1 MNETEELMALVPE
14 GMFANASELQSFI
27 DQQGM
32 QGVYDLIPSGMFTD
46 VTELEEAFGSKKKE
60 PLPLD
65 VMPSPSPEEVEADE
79 QVDGVPELDTEL
91 KPVSTRVDIK
101 GPGEK
106 IEEPEPEQDRF
117 FEMSMAA
124 VTPDLIDAPDDRDT
138 AKELNY
144 QFGRYGFDFTTSPY
158 DLHDKVY
165 VKSADGAEIEINLD
179 PMLDIGRDEETEKLR
194 SFLRRHKM
202 QSEVLTRAEKGYKE
216 ARLQFGTRE
225 QIDQEVARV
234 NAAENDYR
242 KLFDSYVARED
253 AIEQKHAGLL
263 KYTQEYLDANPDE
276 FEAYKAAF
284 KMYQDD
290 MATLE
295 EDRIKLLGMHGDLV
309 YQAEQLN
316 RAQAEFVKLKA
327 EQYTT
332 LGLAREA
339 LSRGTALMFGEPVS
353 DFIDIV
359 SQVMP
364 LGSGRGYE
372 QDFIETAQGMG
383 LVGIPEA
390 ITTEAPEGS
399 RPGDEAYTQWL
410 RAYRKE
416 YDDWYENLPEQLVD
430 EVRDKMRDK
439 LAKGLKYNPE
449 MGGMV
454 DSAYEGVYRT
464 LGDRKFNEDAY
475 AKAKED
481 FLSRALLS
489 LLESAPAFISSGGKR
504 GGVKAVSSLVRLK
517 AQAEGALDREF
528 RADPELSKISE
539 LEKGAVKEVYGL
551 TIGAL
556 ERFGFRNAIGRKGI
570 VNGIIMRVLNKAPVG
585 VKAKT
590 LRELVQQEVKSA
602 AARGIIS
609 TGASTL
615 AEMATEF
622 EQGYAEVGIKQVYNA
637 MKGKEMF
644 EGADVLSKETFFQA
658 LEQGAMGAVGGA
670 ILSVPGSIADAST
683 TYDFTKLDDATMATF
698 EFLANPGNRGASKQM
713 FVTDLK
719 NKVNRGELTGQQ
731 AKEAEA
737 NYEKVVQAYDG
748 MREVE
753 GMTMEEKK
761 QVLGLEVR
769 RQELLRRK
777 EATAAPFQGR
787 IDREI
792 SDLNLKIQ
800 DALQEREAAPVDVGE
815 RARAGERVDEEVREE
830 EAVVTPEA
838 EEEVIPEAA
847 AATNQDRRAYDD
859 GTLEAPRL
867 EQLLSG
873 VADKLRAKGRMT
885 AFQSRLLTE
894 NRERVDTL
902 VELKDRSEAEAL
914 REEAALDET
923 IETLAPNVESRR
935 VTTVDLNRIQE
946 RVVSRAQ
953 AAAKAISKVAPN
965 VKFVLH
971 ETTAQYN
978 RATGF
983 TGAGVFK
990 DGTVH
995 INLERADNRT
1005 VAHETLHAI
1014 MLSADGM
1021 TLPVVQQVTKRMATS
1036 LSKSL
1041 DKGSE
1046 LKKRLDKFIARY
1058 DENVRDEEKVA
1069 ELFGYMADG
1078 YANLEAPQ
1086 KSLIRRYVEKIA
1098 ETFGVNLPSGWGQ
1111 QDQDVIDFL
1120 NTVSRKVAA
1129 GEVITE
1135 EEVAVTRATREEQ
1148 RAETDENLRAAEQ
1161 KVSDFSMQ
1169 EIAGMSEN
1177 GVVGHFTNEAFD
1189 KFLPK
1194 FMKTG
1199 VYGAGFYFTGST
1211 IIGKQYGKG
1220 PNATIAFVDTNDM
1233 NLVDRD
1239 RVATPD
1245 ELRTAANWL
1254 VNNDKVLITGAME
1267 EGINPLDAAMMNLTS
1282 TPYDTISER
1291 RAKMRDTPTLGE
1303 LHTNLQANFDEFL
1316 IEDDMGVITPVFM
1329 EVYPEYQGIVNRE
1342 TDSGTIVDM
1351 VIWDFDAI
1359 NNNIVKPTRQFAEAA
1374 AKGKVSVADF
1384 TEIVYEPT
1392 VTPEERMAEMEE
1404 ELIRTKPEA
1413 EAALRAAEQ
1422 RVADFSDEQL
1432 QAMADEGVIFHFGP
1446 VDITRVIPEK
1456 LKRFGLGYGFYF
1468 TDYALEDS
1476 VFRGLGERVT
1486 MADSNELNLLDG
1498 DTAITE
1504 EQAKALR
1511 SAAKTELQE
1520 AEEYG
1525 DDLGFEESQVL
1536 MSIAETRAGE
1546 QWYAYFTSSLDD
1558 NRKVESEL
1566 TDEQK
1571 ATAARLVQ
1579 EMLGFDGVTYGSD
1592 QRNTGVIT
1600 SAWNFNKLNRAI
1612 IPPTRA
1618 AEQRIDIDA
1627 VRTRSRAGNR
1637 VSKGLATYSV
1647 KGEQQVE
1654 EIENLTRDYV
1664 REQAPKAYIKNA
1676 NVIAKYPLVRGVKEF
1691 GDITTVEQADEL
1703 YDIYTQQT
1711 MDNLRWMME
1720 TYPDEF
1726 SEISTLWYDGA
1737 NKIANELATEFD
1749 VTPEQAAGILAAL
1762 SPQKDWYQNAHL
1774 ARLLLEAFADN
1785 PVMTRKMVNYQ
1796 REFTKGKIAEK
1807 KKALKKARAAKG
1819 KSRAKAKVDKF
1830 NKDKARLL
1838 NDIAVAEALL
1848 ESIAALEGTRMLD
1861 ADPSMIGYYVRLHS
1875 ETTKQPSYPVISP
1888 DGEMAGPALK
1898 DDGETA
1904 KWAWGSYNE
1913 IGKGVSINLNGSPEN
1928 ITLSL
1933 GQQHKVRNFFNNIID
1948 PMSAEGDVTMDT
1960 HAIAVSLLKPLS
1972 TKSAEVE
1979 HNFGSKGVSNSG
1991 AKGIKGTYYAN
2002 QEAYQMLAEEMGLLP
2017 RQVQSVTWEAVR
2029 GLFTDK
2035 FKANKENVKAI
2046 NQIWENY
2053 ADGKITIDE
2062 ARAQVLERAG
2072 GVNPPVW
2079 AESVQGELGR
2089 GVREGRER
2097 GAGRTGGRAAEQRV
2111 ADVVE
2116 RYKFRPEGSLIGDS
2130 RLAAE
2135 LGRNLERYGFGVE
2148 QFGDRMNRFFIV
2160 DADGRRVDPKK
2171 LVAEDRA
2178 DELEE
2183 MEMRAEERAAQEARE
2198 LAEREQELFETEEA
2212 PFLETIFPE
2221 SDLPAREQKDDL
2233 DKSGPTELDRLV
2245 AYAKE
2250 RGYSNAAILLARPEA
2265 QPAIDAYEEAEKR
2278 MLKELNGVI
2287 KKTRAR
2293 VDATEKRV
2301 LESALGY
2308 LQGSKFYADATDV
2321 GRELMVR
2328 GLREKLGVREKRAP
2342 SAKRIVSGP
2351 VERVT
2356 LTVREALNNQ
2366 LKSEARGA
2374 RAAAAASKAVLKQ
2387 MAADITELQREGK
2400 ITAKQAATVIRRFA
2414 SVNVFNPVAVD
2425 NFLDYMAKVFA
2436 DAEYASDMAR
2446 LRKMRPTA
2454 KKNVK
2459 RKLGRQPELISDILT
2474 VLAIDPTRIPVD
2486 TLPQYRN
2493 LLDIMSKR
2501 RAVLELP
2508 DIIDLVSDVKSI
2520 LDAVNEEQSLA
2531 DELADIFEA
2540 FDAKVPT
2547 KAGGINFN
2555 ETLKAMVA
2563 AEVITD
2569 ADATLM
2575 RKYKSDI
2582 VDTSRAEKTEE
2593 QLEVE
2598 AKEMRSIIR
2607 GSELSINRLGTRLD
2621 RDAARKFEKLLKTE
2635 AVNELNNRQLENLL
2649 RVIDNINNGYL
2660 THSAQLAIERMEAK
2674 NRARSLNE
2682 ALEGAKLNT
2691 IRQIGGALTNVK
2703 DARLGAIVRNPL
2715 ELIDQVFGNFKTT
2728 PIYDA
2733 TFRPIAEAAAA
2744 MMTEK
2749 GKIDERLTKAQI
2761 AVAKSHKRS
2770 PNAIVRSKYLMTT
2783 YLLQLEHESNPGNKQ
2798 TPSAM
2803 AFLDATIK
2811 AAEDGTTTKYNKA
2824 DIGILKGIRDKYTKG
2839 KEIDAEAIYSD
2850 FNAAERNALKT
2861 VQEINIELTP
2871 KAEFAS
2877 SVVRGAAIEPILN
2890 YLHHS
2895 VLPDE
2900 SLRTD
2905 KTDALRVS
2913 EAYNQRMRPSTRAKT
2928 FVDRTPGA
2936 KPIEFDIMATVN
2948 RGANQTLTDFYLT
2961 EPIRTARKALNET
2974 ETENKEVL
2982 RSITN
2987 AVDGAVRNALERSVT
3002 TSNLAEKALD
3012 LVAKQGYRTM
3022 LASIPRFASELIS
3035 NLSYVA
3041 LADPAAFE
3049 QGIKYRD
3056 YFGVDGADIMT
3067 NVGSA
3072 QTKRVY
3078 PSERLSGRMV
3088 DTSVMSGH
3096 MGSTGSRAG
3105 RESLNSL
3112 GQMLNYAQEYP
3123 NAVALVADGLISTP
3137 DKLIM
3142 RPLWFGAFAKAFK
3155 AETGRDVDYDAIAR
3169 NDEAYMTE
3177 FAEAIEAAKR
3187 EADRVSAQ
3195 AGATDNPFMGIQ
3207 KGKSKGE
3214 MKPLMQTLRIA
3225 NNFMS
3230 RFIIYEFTAA
3240 RTGIQAAVG
3249 NGTITQEQGVR
3260 LFAAVLA
3267 RMTLYSLLT
3276 PILSDMFTSLFTDVP
3291 EEDEEPDQLFTRALL
3306 SGLTTMAGGVMGQL
3320 GRIPVNY
3327 GVEYVNENYLD
3338 FLRDGEYDPYDD
3350 YLQFNN
3356 VPDFKRGTD
3365 FADFMFPL
3373 MGAGAPMARTTELG
3387 FKTIGREGKKRATRE
3402 RYAREQTQRLPLE
3415 VLGNLGLIPFY
3426 RDVRKVLITD
3436 MYGDMDKK
3444 KKGGIMAN

>member
-32 QGVYDLIPSGMFTD
+32 RGVYDLIPSGMFAD

-60 PLPLD
+60 PSPSE
-65 VMPSPSPEEVEADE
+65 VMPSLSPEEVAAGVQEAVGAVPFGAEPNPFAPDDPYGYTQDAPIQTRVE
-79 QVDGVPELDTEL
+79 AVREVDTDFKPIADTE
-91 KPVSTRVDIK
+91 STRVDIK

-106 IEEPEPEQDRF
+106 IEEPEPEQDQF

-144 QFGRYGFDFTTSPY
+144 QFGRYGFEFTTTPL
-158 DLHDKVY
+158 DFHDQVT
-165 VKSADGAEIEINLD
+165 VKAANGNEITVNLD
-179 PMLDIGRDEETEKLR
+179 PVLDIGKEEETEKLR
-194 SFLRRHKM
+194 DFLRKNKM
-202 QSEVLTRAEKGYKE
+202 QSEALTRAEEGYKE
-216 ARLQFGTRE
+216 ARMQFGTRE
-225 QIDQEVARV
+225 QIDQEVTRI
-234 NAAENDYR
+234 NTAENDFRNLVNSYAAR
-242 KLFDSYVARED
+242 KD

-263 KYTQEYLDANPDE
+263 KYTQEYLDANPNE

-295 EDRIKLLGMHGDLV
+295 EDRIKLMGMGDDLE
-309 YQAEQLN
+309 YQVEELN
-316 RAQAEFVKLKA
+316 RAAGEFVKLKA
-327 EQYTT
+327 EQSTV
-332 LGLAREA
+332 LGFSREA
-339 LSRGTALMFGEPVS
+339 LSRGTAGMFGEPVS
-353 DFIDIV
+353 QLIDIV

-372 QDFIETAQGMG
+372 QKFIDIAQGMG
-383 LVGIPEA
+383 LEDIPEA
-390 ITTEAPEGS
+390 LTTEAPEGS

-410 RAYRKE
+410 RTYRKT
-416 YDDWYENLPEQLVD
+416 YDDWYDSLPKQRID
-430 EVRDKMRDK
+430 EVRDEMRDQM
-439 LAKGLKYNPE
+439 AKGLKYNPE

-454 DSAYEGVYRT
+454 DAAYEGVYRT
-464 LGDRKFNEDAY
+464 LGDRKFNEEAY
-475 AKAKED
+475 AKAQES
-481 FLSRALLS
+481 FLGRTALS
-489 LLESAPAFISSGGKR
+489 LLESVPAFIGRPGGSAA
-504 GGVKAVSSLVRLK
+504 VKAASRFARMENQVAGQV
-517 AQAEGALDREF
+517 DREF
-528 RADPELSKISE
+528 RADPELAKVSE
-539 LEKGAVKEVYGL
+539 EEKLVLKKGIGIVV
-551 TIGAL
+551 GAL
-556 ERFGFRNAIGRKGI
+556 EQFGFRNALGRSGV
-570 VNGIIMRVLNKAPVG
+570 VNSILMRAINKAPVG
-585 VKAKT
+585 VKGKAF
-590 LRELVQQEVKSA
+590 RDLVQQEIKSA
-602 AARGIIS
+602 AARGLIA
-609 TGASTL
+609 TGTAAL
-615 AEMATEF
+615 GEAETEF
-622 EQGYAEVGIKQVYNA
+622 VQTYAEVGAKDIYNA

-644 EGADVLSKETFFQA
+644 KEADTFSKETFFQA
-658 LEQGAMGAVGGA
+658 MEAAASGAIGGAVLG
-670 ILSVPGSIADAST
+670 VPGSIAAAST

-847 AATNQDRRAYDD
+847 AATNQDRRAYDG

-902 VELKDRSEAEAL
+902 VELKDRAEAEAL

-923 IETLAPNVESRR
+923 VETLAPNVESRR
-935 VTTVDLNRIQE
+935 VTTVDLNPIQE

-953 AAAKAISKVAPN
+953 AAAKAVSQVAPN

-983 TGAGVFK
+983 TGGGVFT

-1021 TLPVVQQVTKRMATS
+1021 TLPVAQQVTKRMATS

-1041 DKGSE
+1041 DKGTE

-1086 KSLIRRYVEKIA
+1086 KSLIRRYVERIA
-1098 ETFGVNLPSGWGQ
+1098 ETFGVKLPSGWGQ

-1148 RAETDENLRAAEQ
+1148 RAKTDEN
-1161 KVSDFSMQ
+1161 
-1169 EIAGMSEN
+1169 
-1177 GVVGHFTNEAFD
+1177 
-1189 KFLPK
+1189 
-1194 FMKTG
+1194 
-1199 VYGAGFYFTGST
+1199 
-1211 IIGKQYGKG
+1211 
-1220 PNATIAFVDTNDM
+1220 
-1233 NLVDRD
+1233 
-1239 RVATPD
+1239 
-1245 ELRTAANWL
+1245 
-1254 VNNDKVLITGAME
+1254 
-1267 EGINPLDAAMMNLTS
+1267 
-1282 TPYDTISER
+1282 
-1291 RAKMRDTPTLGE
+1291 
-1303 LHTNLQANFDEFL
+1303 
-1316 IEDDMGVITPVFM
+1316 
-1329 EVYPEYQGIVNRE
+1329 
-1342 TDSGTIVDM
+1342 
-1351 VIWDFDAI
+1351 
-1359 NNNIVKPTRQFAEAA
+1359 
-1374 AKGKVSVADF
+1374 
-1384 TEIVYEPT
+1384 
-1392 VTPEERMAEMEE
+1392 
-1404 ELIRTKPEA
+1404 
-1413 EAALRAAEQ
+1413 LRAAEQ

-1476 VFRGLGERVT
+1476 VFRSLGERVT

-1618 AEQRIDIDA
+1618 AEQRVDIKTDGTSIDIEGNEPVKAGQISPTVRIDATEKRDASLEDDFRLDDIDGTITSRASAAVGTARRLASGKVVYTKDGVKYTIELPYENKRLLSLLNRRSNAVAAVKGSTDKAKAKRAKLLERVKETTNEILSDA
-1627 VRTRSRAGNR
+1627 VEVMTQNILAVYDTLTPEFVAASKEWYVGANR
-1637 VSKGLATYSV
+1637 VANRMAEIYGVT
-1647 KGEQQVE
+1647 VE
-1654 EIENLTRDYV
+1654 E
-1664 REQAPKAYIKNA
+1664 
-1676 NVIAKYPLVRGVKEF
+1676 
-1691 GDITTVEQADEL
+1691 
-1703 YDIYTQQT
+1703 
-1711 MDNLRWMME
+1711 
-1720 TYPDEF
+1720 
-1726 SEISTLWYDGA
+1726 
-1737 NKIANELATEFD
+1737 
-1749 VTPEQAAGILAAL
+1749 AAGVLAAL
-1762 SPQKDWYQNAHL
+1762 SPQNDWFNNIAVAERTFEVLENHSDTPFSEEIFRKAYEANTQRGKPSKWA
-1774 ARLLLEAFADN
+1774 LLLAETFEQYGGMTLNEMEAQGV
-1785 PVMTRKMVNYQ
+1785 PVTVQTNLLRAIDQAMYPGNVLMTTPDGDFIGFDSTPIRWSSPV
-1796 REFTKGKIAEK
+1796 EI
-1807 KKALKKARAAKG
+1807 
-1819 KSRAKAKVDKF
+1819 AKAMDMYRNPSIENIREQLGGGNKVRNFYNNIVDPNSTSPYVTADTHAASVALGIPMSANDAGGFGVFKGGRGIEYALIKEAYINAAEIAGILPREMQSITWEAQRTGIN
-1830 NKDKARLL
+1830 NKNRTASEIKANVELLKRLL
-1838 NDIAVAEALL
+1838 NDETLTPYERTRRIIAENPSENPGWATSRGIEAQLSDLL
-1848 ESIAALEGTRMLD
+1848 EGIEAQAESRGRE
-1861 ADPSMIGYYVRLHS
+1861 V
-1875 ETTKQPSYPVISP
+1875 
-1888 DGEMAGPALK
+1888 
-1898 DDGETA
+1898 
-1904 KWAWGSYNE
+1904 
-1913 IGKGVSINLNGSPEN
+1913 
-1928 ITLSL
+1928 LSL
-1933 GQQHKVRNFFNNIID
+1933 R
-1948 PMSAEGDVTMDT
+1948 
-1960 HAIAVSLLKPLS
+1960 
-1972 TKSAEVE
+1972 
-1979 HNFGSKGVSNSG
+1979 
-1991 AKGIKGTYYAN
+1991 
-2002 QEAYQMLAEEMGLLP
+2002 
-2017 RQVQSVTWEAVR
+2017 
-2029 GLFTDK
+2029 
-2035 FKANKENVKAI
+2035 
-2046 NQIWENY
+2046 
-2053 ADGKITIDE
+2053 
-2062 ARAQVLERAG
+2062 
-2072 GVNPPVW
+2072 
-2079 AESVQGELGR
+2079 
-2089 GVREGRER
+2089 R
-2097 GAGRTGGRAAEQRV
+2097 GAGRDVGDAAARVGEPAAEEGAREQARARAAEQRV

-2116 RYKFRPEGSLIGDS
+2116 RYKFRPDGSLIGDS

-2178 DELEE
+2178 DEREE
-2183 MEMRAEERAAQEARE
+2183 MQMRAEERAAQEARE

-2265 QPAIDAYEEAEKR
+2265 QDAIDAYEESEKR

-2287 KKTRAR
+2287 KMAQAR
-2293 VDATEKRV
+2293 TDFTPKRV
-2301 LESALGY
+2301 LESALIY
-2308 LQGSKFYADATDV
+2308 LQGSKFYADATDL

-2436 DAEYASDMAR
+2436 DAEYANDMAR

-2508 DIIDLVSDVKSI
+2508 DIQDLVSDVKSI

-2598 AKEMRSIIR
+2598 AEEMRSIIR

-2682 ALEGAKLNT
+2682 ALKGAKLNT
-2691 IRQIGGALTNVK
+2691 IREIGGALTNVK

-2733 TFRPIAEAAAA
+2733 TLRPIAEAAAA

-2749 GKIDERLTKAQI
+2749 GKIGERLTQAQI
-2761 AVAKSHKRS
+2761 AVAKSHKRN

-2803 AFLDATIK
+2803 AFLDATIN
-2811 AAEDGTTTKYNKA
+2811 AAEDGTTTKYNAA
-2824 DIGILKGIRDKYTKG
+2824 DIGILKGIKDKYTKG

-2861 VQEINIELTP
+2861 VQEINLELTP

-2877 SVVRGAAIEPILN
+2877 SVIRGAAIEPILN

-2900 SLRTD
+2900 SLRTQ
-2905 KTDALRVS
+2905 KTDALRLS

-2928 FVDRTPGA
+2928 FVDRTAGA

-2974 ETENKEVL
+2974 ETDNKEVL

-3088 DTSVMSGH
+3088 DTSIMSGH
-3096 MGSTGSRAG
+3096 MGSAGSRAG
-3105 RESLNSL
+3105 RESLNSM

-3260 LFAAVLA
+3260 LFAAVVA
-3267 RMTLYSLLT
+3267 RMTMYSLLT
-3276 PILSDMFTSLFTDVP
+3276 PILSDMFVSLFTDVP

-3327 GVEYVNENYLD
+3327 GIEAINERYLD

-3373 MGAGAPMARTTELG
+3373 MGAGAPMARTAELG
-3387 FKTIGREGKKRATRE
+3387 LKTIGREGKKRATRE
-3402 RYAREQTQRLPLE
+3402 RYAREQMQRLPLE
-3415 VLGNLGLIPFY
+3415 VLGNLGLVPFY

-3444 KKGGIMAN
+3444 KKKGGIMAN